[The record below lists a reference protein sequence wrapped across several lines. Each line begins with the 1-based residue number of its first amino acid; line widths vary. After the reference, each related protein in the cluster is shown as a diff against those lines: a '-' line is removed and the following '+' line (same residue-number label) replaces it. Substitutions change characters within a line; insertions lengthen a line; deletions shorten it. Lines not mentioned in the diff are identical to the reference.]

1 MARIPFPSMVSKG
14 WGLAYSRESNTH
26 FISDG
31 SNKIYEV
38 KMSNPPTLKETHRI
52 ISEDGEPIYSLNEL
66 EMIGSSFWANI
77 YLTSKIAIINPTTNI
92 ASTID
97 FEYLLSIA
105 NAINLK
111 LKNRKLTRDEC
122 LNGIAY
128 DSKLNIIVLTGK
140 NWPVM
145 FQVDVDFDVL

>member
-1 MARIPFPSMVSKG
+1 M
-14 WGLAYSRESNTH
+14 AYSPEQNVH

-31 SNKIYEV
+31 SNKIFEV
-38 KMSNPPTLKETHRI
+38 KMSNPPLLKETHRI
-52 ISEDGEPIYSLNEL
+52 ISENGEPIYSLNEL
-66 EMIGSSFWANI
+66 EMIGSSLWANI
-77 YLTSKIAIINPTTNI
+77 YLTSKIAIINPVTNVAKI
-92 ASTID
+92 ID

-105 NAINLK
+105 NSINMK
-111 LKNRKLTRDEC
+111 MKNRKLTRDEC

-128 DSKLNIIVLTGK
+128 DAKHNIIILTGK